1 MTIED
6 LEKNIDTIHK
16 KEISRFLAET
26 LKYNENILNNF
37 RSNFIN
43 YFPKITKIEYVNKI
57 WRAINNAGGKDGYID
72 YSETLE
78 YTHAMY
84 DFIYESEK
92 LTELKL

>member
-6 LEKNIDTIHK
+6 LEKIIDTIDK